1 LEAWTALCLASQ
13 ATTRARV
20 GAHLT
25 IAFRPPSTLAAMAG
39 TLDAAIGGRLEL
51 GLSAGWVA
59 REHLT
64 FGFDFP
70 DEETRASRL
79 ERYARILRGLLAG
92 DTVAVSGSHDAGEAE
107 LGVASPQPGGPPISV
122 EALSPLQM
130 AIAARVADDVVVPAD
145 RASDIEAIAGRVR
158 AACVEVGRD
167 PATLG
172 LSLEVPVSIGRTR
185 AEAEAR
191 ADHESI
197 FRTVGSP
204 MEAGVF
210 GTLEECQ
217 ERVIQLA
224 HAGVTDLRCIL
235 PNSDDVHDVLAQL
248 TAIAVGTTDILAPNA
263 PRSKAPD
270 PPETWGGR
278 RSRP

>member
-1 LEAWTALCLASQ
+1 MKFKATRAPRGRLVRLGVVLDTRNSPRRVQEVARMCDGAGLDALWVRDHLAPVDGEPRLEAWTALCLASQ

-79 ERYARILRGLLAG
+79 ERYARILRGLLAR
-92 DTVAVSGSHDAGEAE
+92 DTVAVSVAHDAGEAE

-130 AIAARVADDVVVPAD
+130 AIAARVADDVVVPAE
-145 RASDIEAIAGRVR
+145 RASDIEAIAGQVR
-158 AACVEVGRD
+158 AACVE
-167 PATLG
+167 A
-172 LSLEVPVSIGRTR
+172 
-185 AEAEAR
+185 
-191 ADHESI
+191 
-197 FRTVGSP
+197 
-204 MEAGVF
+204 
-210 GTLEECQ
+210 
-217 ERVIQLA
+217 
-224 HAGVTDLRCIL
+224 
-235 PNSDDVHDVLAQL
+235 
-248 TAIAVGTTDILAPNA
+248 
-263 PRSKAPD
+263 
-270 PPETWGGR
+270 
-278 RSRP
+278 